1 MLSVTGINRFYYLRG
16 FTDMRCKHSRV
27 LSVIR
32 EQLHREPSEGDIYI
46 VMSKDRRIVR
56 LFAYDNRS
64 YSLFE
69 KKFVAGYQFMRII
82 RDDGG
87 NEVAYRIDWKDVVLL
102 LENPVVKSLKIRQ
115 LCSVFIWL
123 YQSFFVYLYRKNQDM
138 DTDGLLQLIVQKREL
153 LARETFSRRAFNRC
167 EDMSDE
173 MKNRYVEYLIE
184 RLENAE
190 LDNRAMKLVLED
202 LTEELSRSNR
212 MLEKL
217 NELQSLLEEE
227 RNSRKSMERE
237 NAKLREQLKSAR
249 KNRFGSKRQSVKKND
264 SARDDDPVDREKEK
278 DGFDGTDES
287 LDTRSVSDPDA
298 RESRPSSPNP
308 RDLSNRPETYRT
320 MGVNGTPVR
329 HLSDLSKVP
338 GRILDR
344 KMVRTFRPDIR
355 LVEEQFEM
363 VQYVEKGRKPRW
375 GYFPREGHPQVVTKF
390 DGTKITP
397 GFLQAIAYEVYVKNV
412 TFGLLHR
419 WLGDMGMSVSEN
431 TLRNWLK
438 KGKGYLDRMVVELK
452 RIALEKDAVVNC
464 DETWC
469 KVRKY
474 DCYKKCYM
482 WVLVNKAERVVIFFY
497 EDGSRGRDVLTN
509 FLGDAELKSL
519 MSDGYNAYVF
529 IGNELRTDKYRD
541 TDHQVCLAHVRA
553 KFVKA
558 RMEGGDRRA
567 DVFLDNINRLFRF
580 EREYDREMITDEE
593 RTRRRQGLPTLEAM
607 INLRANLLQE
617 LKSEEEQKSCYMRE
631 ALNYLHKFWKEAFT
645 YIKDGRYPISNNL
658 AERAVRPFT
667 TKRKNSL
674 HFGSDEGAEI
684 AAVYHSIISTVKLQ
698 GGSAWDYLGKFF
710 TGIFNGCRDFLSLSP
725 QNIDL
730 AVCQ

>member
-1 MLSVTGINRFYYLRG
+1 
-16 FTDMRCKHSRV
+16 
-27 LSVIR
+27 
-32 EQLHREPSEGDIYI
+32 
-46 VMSKDRRIVR
+46 
-56 LFAYDNRS
+56 
-64 YSLFE
+64 
-69 KKFVAGYQFMRII
+69 
-82 RDDGG
+82 
-87 NEVAYRIDWKDVVLL
+87 
-102 LENPVVKSLKIRQ
+102 
-115 LCSVFIWL
+115 
-123 YQSFFVYLYRKNQDM
+123 M
-138 DTDGLLQLIVQKREL
+138 DTDELRQFIVQKREL

-167 EDMSDE
+167 ENMSDE

-202 LTEELSRSNR
+202 LTKELSRSNR

-227 RNSRKSMERE
+227 RESRKSLERE
-237 NAKLREQLKSAR
+237 NIKLKEQLKSAR
-249 KNRFGSKRQSVKKND
+249 KNRFGSKRQSVKKGD
-264 SARDDDPVDREKEK
+264 SGSDDDPVDREKEK

-287 LDTRSVSDPDA
+287 LDTRSVAESETQ
-298 RESRPSSPNP
+298 ESRPSSPNP
-308 RDLSNRPETYRT
+308 GDLSNRPDTYRT

-344 KMVRTFRPDIR
+344 KLVKTFRLDIC

-375 GYFPREGHPQVVTKF
+375 GYFPKEGHLQVVTRF

-412 TFGLLHR
+412 TFGLLHQ
-419 WLGDMGMSVSEN
+419 WLGDMGMTVSEN

-438 KGKGYLDRMVVELK
+438 KGRKYLDRMVVELK

-474 DCYKKCYM
+474 DHYKKCYM
-482 WVLVNKAERVVIFFY
+482 WVLVNKAERLVIFFY

-509 FLGDAELKSL
+509 FLGDAELKAL

-529 IGNELRTDKYRD
+529 IGDELKTHRYKD

-558 RMEGGDRRA
+558 RMEGGDKRA
-567 DVFLDNINRLFRF
+567 DVFLGNINRLFRF
-580 EREYDREMITDEE
+580 EREYDREMITDGE
-593 RTRRRQGLPTLEAM
+593 RTRRRQGLPTMEAM

-631 ALNYLHKFWKEAFT
+631 ALNYLHKFWNEAFT

-698 GGSAWDYLGKFF
+698 GRSTWDYLGKFF
-710 TGIFNGCRDFLSLSP
+710 TGIFNGCRDFLSLAP